1 MWLLGAVALVSTVT
15 TEAAA
20 PLSAMV
26 GAPRATVLNALLS
39 SPWGMAFLP
48 DGRMLVTQKRG
59 TMVILSADGA
69 RIESAVSGLP
79 EVAAVGQGGLM
90 DVALDPEFH
99 AATNPWVYWS
109 YSEPGPGGVGT
120 AVARGKLSGSTLTE
134 VAVIFRQTPKASG
147 GLHFGSRLAFRRDG
161 TLFVTLGD
169 RGQDSPSS
177 PSTKYAQNLSTH
189 LGKVVRIN
197 RDGGVPR
204 DNPAFGATTALPQ
217 IWSYGH
223 RNVQGAAI
231 HPATGD
237 LWVTEHGPQGGDEL
251 NRVTAGANFGWPI
264 RSYGCPY
271 GSPRGEA
278 CRVGGG
284 THAPAYVEPIAYW
297 VPVSTAPSGLAF
309 YTGDRF
315 PEWRGNALIGALAGQ
330 TLWRVV
336 LNGNAE
342 ASREPLFADLGER
355 IRDVRQGPDGWI
367 YLLTDSGKLIRIER

>member
-1 MWLLGAVALVSTVT
+1 
-15 TEAAA
+15 
-20 PLSAMV
+20 
-26 GAPRATVLNALLS
+26 
-39 SPWGMAFLP
+39 MAFLP
-48 DGRMLVTQKRG
+48 DGRTLVTQKRG
-59 TMVILSADGA
+59 QLVILSADGA

-79 EVAAVGQGGLM
+79 EVAAAGQGGLM

-99 AATNPWVYWS
+99 PATSPWVYWS

-120 AVARGKLSGSTLTE
+120 AVASGRLAGSTLADVT
-134 VAVIFRQTPKASG
+134 VIFRQTPKVSG

-197 RDGGVPR
+197 RDGSVPR

-231 HPATGD
+231 HPVTGD

-251 NRVTAGANFGWPI
+251 NRVTAGANYGWPI

-271 GSPRGEA
+271 GSPRGDA

-355 IRDVRQGPDGWI
+355 IRNVRQGPDGWI